1 MIYGEQPP
9 GYGDFGRGRASQL
22 SGFCPQSLAF
32 ALSRRLRE
40 QRRAGL
46 LSAACWAAGLYRG
59 ASAAA
64 IWEMESSVAVFSSG
78 VAILGLEMAIFE
90 AGNGRFRGRKRP
102 LLSCIVSGPF
112 RRASEGAGGGQHGQ
126 ARRSTKKGGCAKV
139 GAPSGGGIRMGLS
152 GVIVGNAPSPA
163 SGRQAGEGT
172 CQRIYLMT
180 FLPLTM

>member
-1 MIYGEQPP
+1 MGSSRRDMEILAEG
-9 GYGDFGRGRASQL
+9 GASQL

-32 ALSRRLRE
+32 ALSRRLRG

-46 LSAACWAAGLYRG
+46 LSAAGWAAGHYRG

-90 AGNGRFRGRKRP
+90 AGNGSFRGGKGHF
-102 LLSCIVSGPF
+102 C
-112 RRASEGAGGGQHGQ
+112 RASSVGLFGAPMKGQEAGSMGRRGGAQKKEGAPRWAH
-126 ARRSTKKGGCAKV
+126 
-139 GAPSGGGIRMGLS
+139 PPDGGIRMGLS